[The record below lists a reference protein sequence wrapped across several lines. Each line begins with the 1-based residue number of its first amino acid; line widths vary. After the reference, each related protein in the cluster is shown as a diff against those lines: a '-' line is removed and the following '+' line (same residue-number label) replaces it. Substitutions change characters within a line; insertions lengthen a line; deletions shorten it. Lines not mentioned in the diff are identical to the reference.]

1 MKTNNL
7 SNLNFRI
14 IDVTSIDNDNNIN
27 VKEKFEKLLQNK
39 GYPWTSERFCV
50 YPQEIIVKFDSAVN
64 LYQINLL
71 SHDKKIPRRIS
82 FYSFCPN
89 DLDRNYKYTDV
100 NFKYVGYVD
109 MKDNIDCNYK
119 VREFKQIFV
128 NIKNVLF
135 LKIELENNFV
145 NNYNKFQ
152 QIGILNI
159 QFLGGKKQNYNSNDN
174 N

>member
-1 MKTNNL
+1 
-7 SNLNFRI
+7 
-14 IDVTSIDNDNNIN
+14 
-27 VKEKFEKLLQNK
+27 
-39 GYPWTSERFCV
+39 
-50 YPQEIIVKFDSAVN
+50 
-64 LYQINLL
+64 
-71 SHDKKIPRRIS
+71 
-82 FYSFCPN
+82 
-89 DLDRNYKYTDV
+89 LDRNYKYTDV

-128 NIKNVLF
+128 NIENVLF

-159 QFLGGKKQNYNSNDN
+159 QFLGGKKQNYSTNDN
-174 N
+174 LNLNSALKDKEKENKLNLNVENIIRDIIGNIYDLLLEKVINNDKKNNKDNSTIKNILEEMNKIGKKIYQTKLLEKNASKNDDFDKAI

>member
-1 MKTNNL
+1 M
-7 SNLNFRI
+7 
-14 IDVTSIDNDNNIN
+14 
-27 VKEKFEKLLQNK
+27 
-39 GYPWTSERFCV
+39 
-50 YPQEIIVKFDSAVN
+50 
-64 LYQINLL
+64 
-71 SHDKKIPRRIS
+71 
-82 FYSFCPN
+82 
-89 DLDRNYKYTDV
+89 DRNYKYTDV

-128 NIKNVLF
+128 NIRNVLF

-159 QFLGGKKQNYNSNDN
+159 QFLGGKKQNYNSNDDQN
-174 N
+174 LNSSLKDKEKENKLNLNVENIIRDIIGNIYDLLLKKVITNDKKDNKEYTIIKNKLEEMNSIGKKIYQVKLLE